1 MKSEKL
7 IVINMEKSRKLVPNL
22 RSKTVNSINDIRK
35 MTEDSIKP
43 TFNKNIMDGWV
54 ESAE

>member
-1 MKSEKL
+1 
-7 IVINMEKSRKLVPNL
+7 MEKSRKLVPNL